1 MRVAVR
7 KLFGRQGVVADIELV
22 GGVLEVNSVT
32 GSWVRSLLEEMR
44 DEGMTDTELWDSL
57 PERLNGHL
65 WLAEVD
71 G

>member
-1 MRVAVR
+1 MRYIYD
-7 KLFGRQGVVADIELV
+7 RQELIAEV
-22 GGVLEVNSVT
+22 DLVDGELRVNSFT

-44 DEGMTDTELWDSL
+44 DEGMTDAELWDSL
-57 PERLNGHL
+57 PERLTGHL

>member
-1 MRVAVR
+1 MRYIYD
-7 KLFGRQGVVADIELV
+7 RQELIAEV
-22 GGVLEVNSVT
+22 DLVDGELRVNSFT